1 MSVLGKTLMV
11 GLIAGSAGFAGIWV
25 GNLGLA
31 PADILGLV
39 KASAARILGADAEAK
54 AKGSSET
61 LKVAVPNG
69 PVIYYRH
76 PDDADYSLAPKTTSD
91 GRAYQPVLAS
101 EDVSFDDAPIAT
113 DTAVADTGIAI
124 TARGTA
130 DEKRVLYYRNPM
142 GLPDTSPTPKKD
154 SMGMDYLPVYDGEV
168 TDGSTV
174 TVSVGKIQRSGVKTT
189 LATRSSI
196 SQLIMVP
203 GVVELDERKVS
214 VISLRTDAF
223 VEKVADVTTGASIKA
238 GQPLVTLYAKEFASA
253 GAQYA
258 ADLSNGGKERSMG
271 GLQRLLNLGVP
282 AEMIAQIETTGKA
295 PLTVT
300 LMAPQGGVVLERMAV
315 DGMMAE
321 AGETLFRIADT
332 STVWII
338 ADVPEY
344 EQAQVLR
351 GAVASVRFRSLPGR
365 KFTGKVDEIYPEI
378 QAETRTAKI
387 RVELPNPD
395 GAMIANMYADVEIA
409 AGGGAAVVTV
419 PDSAVIDS
427 GDRQVVIVDL
437 GEGRFE
443 PRDVQ
448 VGMRGA
454 GMVEIRQGVAEGETV
469 VVSANFLID
478 AESNLKAALSALTP
492 VEAQP

>member
-11 GLIAGSAGFAGIWV
+11 GLIAGSAGFAGIWI
-25 GNLGLA
+25 GNQGLA
-31 PADILGLV
+31 PADIPAWIRG
-39 KASAARILGADAEAK
+39 SAARLFGTDVEAMAFTSLETSSMAAPEGA
-54 AKGSSET
+54 
-61 LKVAVPNG
+61 
-69 PVIYYRH
+69 VIYYRH
-76 PDDADYSLAPKTTSD
+76 PDQAAYSSKPMKTSD
-91 GRAYQPVLAS
+91 GRDYLAVLAS
-101 EDVSFDDAPIAT
+101 QDISFDPLAKPATMAP
-113 DTAVADTGIAI
+113 VAPQAENRI
-124 TARGTA
+124 
-130 DEKRVLYYRNPM
+130 LYYRNPM

-154 SMGMDYLPVYDGEV
+154 SMGMDYLPVYDGEE
-168 TDGSTV
+168 TDGTTV
-174 TVSVGKIQRSGVKTT
+174 TVSAGKIQRSGVKTT
-189 LATRSSI
+189 LATLSSI
-196 SQLIMVP
+196 SQPILVP
-203 GVVELDERKVS
+203 GVVEHDERKVS
-214 VISLRTDAF
+214 VISLRTEAF
-223 VEKVADVTTGASIKA
+223 VEKVADVTTGAPIKA

-258 ADLSNGGKERSMG
+258 ADLSNGGKAKAAGS
-271 GLQRLLNLGVP
+271 LQRLLNLGVP
-282 AEMIAQIETTGKA
+282 AEMIADIETTGKP
-295 PLTVT
+295 PLSVT
-300 LMAPQGGVVLERMAV
+300 LTAPQGGVVLERMAV

-332 STVWII
+332 SSIWVI

-344 EQAQVLR
+344 ELASVQR
-351 GAVASVRFRSLPGR
+351 GAAATVRFRSLPGR
-365 KFTGKVDEIYPEI
+365 VFTGKVDEIYPEI

-395 GAMIANMYADVEIA
+395 GAMIAHMYADVEIA
-409 AGGGAAVVTV
+409 GGGTVPVVTV

-448 VGMRGA
+448 LGQRGA
-454 GMVEIRQGVAEGETV
+454 GMVEISKGVAEGETV

-492 VEAQP
+492 VAAQP

>member
-11 GLIAGSAGFAGIWV
+11 GLIAGSAGFAGIWAGDQGV
-25 GNLGLA
+25 A
-31 PADILGLV
+31 PEDIPGMLRS
-39 KASAARILGADAEAK
+39 SAVRLFGSDAEAM
-54 AKGSSET
+54 ATLGAENTNATVPKG
-61 LKVAVPNG
+61 A
-69 PVIYYRH
+69 VIYYRH
-76 PDDADYSLAPKTTSD
+76 PDDAAYSPVPKNTDD
-91 GRAYQPVLAS
+91 GRAYLAVVAS
-101 EDVSFDDAPIAT
+101 EDISFDDAPKAT
-113 DTAVADTGIAI
+113 ATAVAVTSLTV
-124 TARGTA
+124 TAPTTSS
-130 DEKRVLYYRNPM
+130 EKRILYYRNPM

-154 SMGMDYLPVYDGEV
+154 SMGMDYIPVFDGEEA
-168 TDGSTV
+168 DGSTV
-174 TVSVGKIQRSGVKTT
+174 TVSAGKIQRSGVKTT
-189 LATRSSI
+189 LATQTTI
-196 SQLIMVP
+196 SQPIMVP
-203 GVVELDERKVS
+203 GVVEHDERKIS
-214 VISLRTDAF
+214 VISLRTEAF
-223 VEKVADVTTGASIKA
+223 VEKVADVTTGAPIKA
-238 GQPLVTLYAKEFASA
+238 GQPLVTLYAKEFATA

-258 ADLSNGGKERSMG
+258 ADLKIGGKG
-271 GLQRLLNLGVP
+271 GGGALQRLLNLGVP
-282 AEMIAQIETTGKA
+282 AEMIADIEKTGKA
-295 PLTVT
+295 PLSVT
-300 LMAPQGGVVLERMAV
+300 LMAPRGGVVLERMAV

-344 EQAQVLR
+344 ELAQVRR
-351 GAVASVRFRSLPGR
+351 GAVATVRFRSLPGR
-365 KFTGKVDEIYPEI
+365 EFTGKVDEIYPEI

-395 GAMIANMYADVEIA
+395 GAMIAHMYADVEIA
-409 AGGGAAVVTV
+409 AGGAEPVVTV
-419 PDSAVIDS
+419 PDSAMIDS

-454 GMVEIRQGVAEGETV
+454 GMVEITQGVAEGETV

-478 AESNLKAALSALTP
+478 AESNLKAALSALAP